1 MDTSNRRDV
10 LRAAVAVGG
19 VALTLGGTAARAA
32 LPVPSSPQV
41 QPALRYAPDAL
52 APAIS
57 ARTVDFHYNK
67 HHKGYFTN
75 LAKLVAGTPM
85 ASASLEQIILAT
97 AGKPESRGIFN
108 NAAQALNHNLYW
120 QSLTPGGTA
129 PSAGLMAAITR
140 DFGTRAAL
148 EAELAKAATSQFGSG
163 WAWLAL
169 SGSSASGATLKV
181 VATSNADTPLTMGMT
196 PLLVVDVW
204 EHAYYLDEQNR
215 RADYVTMVLPLLDWA
230 GASARSGM

>member
-19 VALTLGGTAARAA
+19 VAVISGAVGATPARAA
-32 LPVPSSPQV
+32 SPSMSSPQL
-41 QPALRYAPDAL
+41 QPPLRYAMDAL

-75 LAKLVAGTPM
+75 LAKLVAGTAM
-85 ASASLEQIILAT
+85 AQASLEEIILAT
-97 AGKPESRGIFN
+97 AGKPDSRAIFN

-120 QSLTPGGTA
+120 QSLMPGGSA
-129 PSAGLMAAITR
+129 PSTAMMAAIAR

-163 WAWLAL
+163 WAWLAT
-169 SGSSASGATLKV
+169 SGGKLKV
-181 VATSNADTPLTMGMT
+181 VATSNADTPLAMGMT

-215 RADYVTMVLPLLDWA
+215 RADYVTMVMPLLDWA
-230 GASARSGM
+230 GASTRYTV